1 MGNDTKQDWEI
12 QDPAALRSALGQF
25 ATGVTIVTTRGTDGA
40 PIGLTA
46 NSFNSVSL
54 DPPLILWS
62 LARKSVNLAVFESS
76 SHFAINVLA
85 ADQRALSDRF
95 ARPVPDRFDSVD
107 WREGAGGVPVLD
119 GTLASFECA
128 AHRQMDGGDHVIF
141 LGRVLQFRA
150 AAAEHDKEPLVYY
163 AGRYAKADRQTAA

>member
-1 MGNDTKQDWEI
+1 MENDSKMKGNSFDTVE
-12 QDPAALRSALGQF
+12 LRSALGRF
-25 ATGVTIVTTRGTDGA
+25 ATGVTIVTTRDACGE

-62 LARKSVNLAVFESS
+62 LARKSVNLAVFQNSA
-76 SHFAINVLA
+76 HFAINVLA
-85 ADQRALSDRF
+85 ADQRILSDRF
-95 ARPVPDRFDSVD
+95 ARPVPDRFDSVR
-107 WREGAGGVPVLD
+107 WHEGAGGAPVLD

-141 LGRVLQFRA
+141 LGRVLNFRA
-150 AAAEHDKEPLVYY
+150 TAGEHDKEPLVYY
-163 AGRYAKADRQTAA
+163 AGQYAKADRQTAA

>member
-1 MGNDTKQDWEI
+1 MGNNEHTEREAF
-12 QDPAALRSALGQF
+12 DPAALRTALGRF
-25 ATGVTIVTTRGTDGA
+25 ATGVTIVTTRDGSGA

-62 LARKSVNLAVFESS
+62 LARKSINLAVFEAS
-76 SHFAINVLA
+76 SHFAINILA

-95 ARPVPDRFDSVD
+95 ARPVADRFDSVD

-119 GTLASFECA
+119 GSLASFECA
-128 AHRQMDGGDHVIF
+128 AHRQIDGGDHIIF
-141 LGRVLQFRA
+141 LGRVLRFRA

-163 AGRYAKADRQTAA
+163 AGRYAKADSQTAA